1 MRDTGT
7 AHLMAI
13 SGLHIAF
20 AALLAAGLIR
30 GGQVSARV
38 LDPLANAIELVE
50 SAVLL
55 YAAYGMQPPAL
66 RTVVALAI
74 WGMLKLVDDN
84 GVAGMY
90 GYVVW
95 RQFC

>member
-1 MRDTGT
+1 MECGYSWFRYGERLSVPKEIKNIMRDTGT

-30 GGQVSARV
+30 GGQVYLHRRWIHWQM
-38 LDPLANAIELVE
+38 PLVVE

-55 YAAYGMQPPAL
+55 FMHG
-66 RTVVALAI
+66 
-74 WGMLKLVDDN
+74 
-84 GVAGMY
+84 
-90 GYVVW
+90 
-95 RQFC
+95 